1 MPDQRTIILGSL
13 AMMAWI
19 AVPAAAQEPP
29 ATAPPAQ
36 SEAVE
41 KLDLKY
47 REQFRELHRRQIA
60 ELVALAVKSRGAE
73 AEAADRRLFALAIEQ
88 NLCQVAQDEAARCLK
103 VGASAR
109 DVRALAALVQ
119 ALARADR
126 GQHGQILVDWKELLQ
141 SARGEEVE
149 VALAVGEATLQRLIQ
164 NGDYGV
170 ARDLCDL
177 ACAGESPAE
186 VRDHFAARKARLDRI
201 GKPAPAI
208 AGKDVDGRPVATAD
222 LRGKV
227 VLVEFWA
234 TWCPPCVAAIP
245 HLQELERRFGD
256 QGFVILGVNVDA
268 MHEDARES
276 KQALNT
282 VRRFLVRHGVTWTN
296 LMSGEGP
303 ADLARAFGV
312 EEVPVNFLVGRDG
325 TVIAVEQS
333 GEALDRA
340 IVEAIQKPA
349 R

>member
-1 MPDQRTIILGSL
+1 MPDHWTMILAPL
-13 AMMAWI
+13 AMLA
-19 AVPAAAQEPP
+19 ALTVPAMAQEPP
-29 ATAPPAQ
+29 ATTPSARSAAI
-36 SEAVE
+36 EE
-41 KLDLKY
+41 LDRKY
-47 REQFRELHRRQIA
+47 GEQFRELHRRQIS
-60 ELVALAVKSRGAE
+60 ELAALAGNSQGAE

-88 NLCQVAQDEAARCLK
+88 NLCREAQDEAARCLK
-103 VGASAR
+103 AGASAR

-126 GQHGQILVDWKELLQ
+126 GQYGQILVDWKELLK
-141 SARGEEVE
+141 SAQGEKVE
-149 VALAVGEATLQRLIQ
+149 VALAVGEATLQRLIHD
-164 NGDYGV
+164 GRYEV

-186 VRDHFAARKARLDRI
+186 VRDHFASRKVRLDQV

-208 AGKDVDGRPVATAD
+208 AGKDVDGRSVTAAD

-245 HLQELERRFGD
+245 HLQELERRYGE
-256 QGFVILGVNVDA
+256 QGLVILGVSVDA
-268 MHEDARES
+268 MHEDVRES
-276 KQALNT
+276 NHALNA

-303 ADLARAFGV
+303 ADFARAFGV
-312 EEVPVNFLVGRDG
+312 EEVPVNFLVGREG
-325 TVIAVEQS
+325 KVIAVEQS
-333 GEALDRA
+333 GEALDRTIA
-340 IVEAIQKPA
+340 EAIQKQP